1 MKAQIP
7 SVFIN
12 ALQKHITEVLI
23 HHDHVPLLGIA
34 TLNKTQY
41 VFNAY
46 SETEDNQPL
55 FLFAAPPRKTL
66 QQMLTGEIPVLD
78 MFSNPKT
85 IIWKETANPENC
97 YHITLTQIHYD
108 QLQPVELPHPQAS
121 LKG

>member
-7 SVFIN
+7 SVFID

-23 HHDHVPLLGIA
+23 HHDHIPLLGIA

-55 FLFAAPPRKTL
+55 FLFAAPSRKIL

-78 MFSNPKT
+78 MFAHPKT
-85 IIWKETANPENC
+85 IIWKETANSGL
-97 YHITLTQIHYD
+97 YYQIDLTETTYE
-108 QLQPVELPHPQAS
+108 QLTPTELPHPQAS